1 MLRRCALSSRL
12 NALLLLAACGGWASA
27 SPWTVTFGNCS
38 ISCCS
43 FSGDTDGA
51 PLVRVGSCPDQPG
64 KLDLDHKGI
73 TEVTADAFEDMG
85 AVK

>member
-12 NALLLLAACGGWASA
+12 NALLLLAACGGGASA
-27 SPWTVTFGNCS
+27 APWNVTFGN
-38 ISCCS
+38 CS

-51 PLVRVGSCPDQPG
+51 PLAREGSCPGQAG

-73 TEVTADAFEDMG
+73 TLIYADAFDDMG

>member
-1 MLRRCALSSRL
+1 LSSRL
-12 NALLLLAACGGWASA
+12 NALLLLAACGCGASA
-27 SPWTVTFGNCS
+27 APWTVTFGNCS

-51 PLVRVGSCPDQPG
+51 PLVREGFCPDQAG

-73 TEVTADAFEDMG
+73 TEVTADAFQNMS